1 MTRVA
6 GVLFAAMW
14 VGATLVLAEVRWFR
28 RARLAQRL
36 APFAPG
42 GSAGG
47 RHGTLSVASFRDVVV
62 PLSRSLGEALARAFG
77 IDEPLAVRLARV
89 HSPLDVTAF
98 RVRQAATAGVAL
110 AAGTTLAVAVT
121 PPVPVAALLVFGSPL
136 LGFLV
141 VEQRLAAQSD
151 AWKRRLT
158 LELPVVCEQLGML
171 VGSGY
176 SVGAAIARVAGRGRG
191 ACARDLTRVV
201 VRVRQG
207 LSEPAA
213 LREWADTARV
223 DAVDRLV
230 AVLTHNR
237 DASDLGRLISEE
249 ARALRRDGQRRLI
262 ETIERKGQLV
272 WIPVTVAT
280 LLPGVIFLAVPFLEV
295 MRLFTTS

>member
-1 MTRVA
+1 MR
-6 GVLFAAMW
+6 AAVVVFVIAW
-14 VGATLVLAEVRWFR
+14 VGATLVLAELRWFR
-28 RARLAQRL
+28 RLRLAQRL
-36 APFAPG
+36 APYAARGPAPG
-42 GSAGG
+42 
-47 RHGTLSVASFRDVVV
+47 RLGTLSVASFRDVVV
-62 PLSRSLGEALARAFG
+62 PLSRSVGEALARSFG
-77 IDEPLAVRLARV
+77 VDEPLAVRLARI
-89 HSPLDVTAF
+89 HAPFDATTF
-98 RVRQAATAGVAL
+98 RVRQAA
-110 AAGTTLAVAVT
+110 AAGTALVVGTALAVAVT
-121 PPVPVAALLVFGSPL
+121 PPVPMTVLLVFGSPL
-136 LGFLV
+136 LGFLL
-141 VEQRLAAQSD
+141 VEQRLAQQSD

-201 VRVRQG
+201 VRIRQG

-237 DASDLGRLISEE
+237 DATDLGRLISEE

-295 MRLFTTS
+295 MRLFTQS